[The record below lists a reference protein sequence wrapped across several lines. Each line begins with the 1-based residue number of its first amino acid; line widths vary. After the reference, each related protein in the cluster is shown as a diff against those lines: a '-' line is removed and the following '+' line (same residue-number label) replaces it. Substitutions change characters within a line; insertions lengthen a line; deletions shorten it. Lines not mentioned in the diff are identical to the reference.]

1 MKGGVKFKMTEWK
14 CTRTNELQHHGIKG
28 QKWGVRRFQNKDGS
42 LTPAGKK
49 RYDDGDGKR
58 MESVTIDGQTFKV
71 YGRNNKQYADKVAKK
86 AKGMGAEVSRESKV
100 KEKKTKT
107 YKIPEKKS
115 LHRLKLEEKY
125 MKNGMTREEAEQA
138 AAKRIRTE
146 KFVAAAAVV
155 TVASAVAYAKYKG
168 YTTDKTIKANSDF
181 QRIMRLSENAEIRK
195 DHRQYLSFDKK
206 DNIKYKGFLG
216 EHFEQQIK
224 QQHRLDSLVNKNAV
238 ADKIYDV
245 TVKNNQEIKIA
256 SRKRAED
263 AFVNLFKND
272 SEFRKN
278 LMDRAKE
285 VNDEMG
291 LQQATGE
298 RLFNGGKTND
308 RWIRTKA
315 YDYFNSLLVDDDAKT
330 ASNAN
335 KFYEALRKQGMN
347 AVADMNDKKYS
358 GYNAKMPI
366 ITFDGDFDY
375 SKRAMG
381 SSEIAENLKK
391 AKIMTWGPSI
401 AKTGAFYV
409 GCYSAAP
416 VISKVQLDKKVLQY
430 KQDHPNTNM
439 TDKEI
444 KAMIQEELQ
453 KGGGNSK

>member
-1 MKGGVKFKMTEWK
+1 MSTWT
-14 CTRTNELQHHGIKG
+14 CTRQGELYHHGIKG

-49 RYDDGDGKR
+49 RYDEPNVGRKFVQKTS
-58 MESVTIDGQTFKV
+58 ETVTIDGQTFKV
-71 YGRNNKQYADKVAKK
+71 YGRNNKQYADKVSKK
-86 AKGMGAEVSRESKV
+86 AKNMGATVSRESKT
-100 KEKKTKT
+100 KEAKK
-107 YKIPEKKS
+107 YKIPENKS

-168 YTTDKTIKANSDF
+168 YTSDKIIKENSDF
-181 QRIMRLSENAEIRK
+181 QRIMRLDPNAEIRK

-216 EHFEQQIK
+216 EHFKNQIEFENK
-224 QQHRLDSLVNKNAV
+224 VRALDDKKEL

-245 TVKNNQEIKIA
+245 TVRNNQEIKIA

-263 AFVNLFKND
+263 AFVNLFNKD
-272 SEFRKN
+272 PEFRKN

-285 VNDEMG
+285 VNNEMG
-291 LQQATGE
+291 LQQATGK
-298 RLFNGGKTND
+298 RLFEGGKTND
-308 RWIRTKA
+308 RWVRTKA
-315 YDYFNSLLVDDDAKT
+315 YDYFNSLLVDDDAKS

-358 GYNAKMPI
+358 GYNAKAPL
-366 ITFDGDFDY
+366 ITFDGDFSY
-375 SKRAMG
+375 SKRAMD
-381 SSEIAENLKK
+381 SSEIVDNLKK
-391 AKIMTWGPSI
+391 AKIMTFGPSL

-409 GCYSAAP
+409 GCYSAVPLINKAN
-416 VISKVQLDKKVLQY
+416 ISKRVLVY
-430 KQDHPNTNM
+430 KQDHPNTKM
-439 TDKEI
+439 SDAEI
-444 KAMIQEELQ
+444 KAMIIEELK
-453 KGGGNSK
+453 KGGENSK